1 MKDWNLVQQPIADT
15 TMRMLVFTNCFCKQI
30 SITFAI
36 LNITTTI
43 MIIIV
48 IININIIITTTII
61 LIIIPPGVS
70 VVTHIFGFLSGVEVG
85 AMLLRD
91 EIEKVT
97 VDGPIM
103 VDMVNIKKR
112 GSLLENFICSVVTFC
127 LFQPWERTVKTIL
140 WTFFCLGFGAAFG
153 INIVGAVNFQGF
165 WHQNFW
171 DPDQV
176 LFNMTSSC
184 T

>member
-1 MKDWNLVQQPIADT
+1 MKYFLFVRYKYNSASKDWNLVQQPIADT

-30 SITFAI
+30 IITFAI
-36 LNITTTI
+36 LTTI

-61 LIIIPPGVS
+61 LIVIPPGVS

-97 VDGPIM
+97 FDGRWSI
-103 VDMVNIKKR
+103 
-112 GSLLENFICSVVTFC
+112 
-127 LFQPWERTVKTIL
+127 W
-140 WTFFCLGFGAAFG
+140 
-153 INIVGAVNFQGF
+153 
-165 WHQNFW
+165 
-171 DPDQV
+171 
-176 LFNMTSSC
+176 
-184 T
+184 